1 MPSVTST
8 TSITTTSTNALPLKA
23 TSASPQP
30 PQPPVQP
37 PPSTLNTLRSIYS
50 RAARAFLH
58 RDISLTYSLIA
69 DAFTLLP
76 APPSPHIQS
85 FGQGGTQELFADQRR
100 KWDILR
106 ITLEV
111 TVYNSPP
118 DDSAT
123 IPAPLRSNAML
134 SSSSLITALHTR
146 SLQLFTPDGAGRPE
160 TAWLPSPVLVTLV
173 LASLKTDCAVVGRW
187 MVEEWLARR
196 GSVHLVPTGP
206 AEKDGYEKVL
216 EVYCLNVLP
225 VLEEWDYAVEFL
237 EYEGELAPERKQVS
251 RHVMDVSPFSLC
263 LPNNI
268 TLVVVN
274 SISLHSIYG
283 Y

>member
-1 MPSVTST
+1 M
-8 TSITTTSTNALPLKA
+8 TSTNALPLKA

-30 PQPPVQP
+30 PQPSIQP
-37 PPSTLNTLRSIYS
+37 PPSILNTLRSIYS

-69 DAFTLLP
+69 NAFTLLP

-85 FGQGGTQELFADQRR
+85 FSQGGTQGLYADQRR

-106 ITLEV
+106 ITLEA

-146 SLQLFTPDGAGRPE
+146 SLQLFTPDGVGRPE
-160 TAWLPSPVLVTLV
+160 SAWLPSQILVTLV
-173 LASLKTDCAVVGRW
+173 LASLKTDCALVGRW
-187 MVEEWLARR
+187 MIEEWLARR
-196 GSVHLVPTGP
+196 GSVDLVPTGP
-206 AEKDGYEKVL
+206 VEKDGYEKVL

-251 RHVMDVSPFSLC
+251 HHVMDVSPLSLC
-263 LPNNI
+263 LPYDI
-268 TLVVVN
+268 TPIG
-274 SISLHSIYG
+274 ISLNVIYG